1 MPGKM
6 KFLQVLMALV
16 LVSSILAAC
25 AAPTNTLSSPTQA
38 TAPTQKPANVEPA
51 ATSAPSALPAQAEAT
66 QVPTGLM
73 PLAVNLTWHMHQPF
87 YYKDENGVYSRPWVR
102 VHATKDYLDMA
113 ELIARYPGMKATI
126 NITPSLIE
134 QLDDFTENGAKDIYW
149 VLAEKPA
156 TSLSDSDKRFIM
168 QRFFDVNWDHIL
180 ARFPRYKELLNQRGG
195 TDAASIDKAIASYK
209 EEDWRDL
216 QVWFNLAWVD
226 PGYLALPPFKALV
239 DKGRDFSEE
248 DKKPLFD
255 GILALMKRIIPTYKD
270 LQEKGILEITTTPYA
285 HPILPLIL
293 NMDNAL
299 EGNPKAIMPATQRQ
313 QGPADVD
320 AHLAMAVEMYRAHFG
335 RDPQGMWPGEGAV
348 SEDIIPR
355 VAINGFA
362 YIQTGEPI
370 LVRSLGLKGDHF
382 ERDENQVVV
391 DVDTVY
397 KPYLTPK
404 IDGNSLPVFFRDW
417 VLSDKIGF
425 DYSAMPGKEAAR
437 DLISRLEAIQA
448 KTTGLD
454 KVVTIV
460 VDGENCWENYD
471 MDGKEFLTEFYQRLS
486 TNDKLTPTTPSAY
499 LKSVVDIAPLEHLFP
514 GAWFS
519 ANYDTWIGEQEE
531 ADGWELLA
539 QTRNWLAA
547 YAKANPSAVLQE
559 NYQQAYKTMLQAEGS
574 DWFWW
579 YGVDQ
584 DSGSDAYFDEAYR
597 ALLKQVYTTLGQS
610 TPENLDVPIIPAAR
624 IKPGQA
630 LAGVVKATVDGKAE
644 ADEWKDAGLFR
655 LGEDTELKTF
665 QFGMDDNNLYLRFD
679 LKKPLEKGNA
689 LEIYLNL
696 PTGEARSIKAQ
707 DGLTKLSDG
716 ANLGLFLKN
725 EGNAADGIY
734 QAKIQ
739 EGKWVLSADKIG
751 SWNASPEGLVEASIP
766 LAALDNPPAGTN
778 LPVQVLLSQN
788 GARVFPQNATF
799 ELQLMRF
806 GPVSLIVDVTDPSGD
821 DKGPGTYTYPKDNI
835 FIPGVFDLTAFSV
848 GSDGANLVFTFEVK
862 GPITNGWNSPAGY
875 SVQTFDVYIDKDPG
889 KGTGERMLL
898 PGRNAALPKDYG
910 WEVALWAE
918 GWQPKI
924 VLPGEKPGS
933 PTVDDELSSGIKQV
947 LGSGKNAVIVMV
959 PLTAFGEGDPQTW
972 AYAATVTGQE
982 GYPAEGVWRIRD
994 VKAVAEQY
1002 KFGGGTGASNETR
1015 ILDFARPAGMPPE
1028 QYASL
1033 SNFKPSKDKVG
1044 AIPVDDFATVPML
1057 QAGAK

>member
-1 MPGKM
+1 MARKLR
-6 KFLQVLMALV
+6 FLHILTVFVFLG
-16 LVSSILAAC
+16 SSLAAC
-25 AAPTNTLSSPTQA
+25 AAPSQSPSNPTEAAQA
-38 TAPTQKPANVEPA
+38 DLEPTKPVEPA
-51 ATSAPSALPAQAEAT
+51 SANAPTAQAEAT
-66 QVPTGLM
+66 QQATGLL

-156 TSLSDSDKRFIM
+156 ASLSDSDKRFIL
-168 QRFFDVNWDHIL
+168 QRFFDVNWDHII
-180 ARFPRYKELLNQRGG
+180 ARFPRYKELLNKRGG
-195 TDAASIDKAIASYK
+195 TDAASIDKALTNFT

-239 DKGRDFSEE
+239 DKGRNFAEE

-270 LQEKGILEITTTPYA
+270 LQDKGILEITTTPYA

-293 NMDNAL
+293 KMENAL
-299 EGNPKAIMPATQRQ
+299 EGNPKVAFPETERQ
-313 QGPADVD
+313 QGAADAD
-320 AHLAMAVEMYRAHFG
+320 AQLAMAVQIYREHFG
-335 RDPQGMWPGEGAV
+335 RDPRGLWPGEGAV

-355 VAINGFA
+355 VAINGFNF
-362 YIQTGEPI
+362 IQTGEPI
-370 LVRSLGLKGDHF
+370 LVRSLGLEGDHF
-382 ERDENQVVV
+382 ERDSNQLVV

-397 KPYLTPK
+397 KPYLTPRL
-404 IDGNSLPVFFRDW
+404 DGNSVPVFFRDW

-425 DYSAMPGKEAAR
+425 DYAAMPGRDAAR

-448 KTTGLD
+448 RTTGLD
-454 KVVTIV
+454 KVVTII

-486 TNDKLTPTTPSAY
+486 TNNELFPTTPSAY
-499 LKSVVDIAPLEHLFP
+499 LNSTVDIVQLESLFP

-531 ADGWELLA
+531 AEGWELLA
-539 QTRNWLAA
+539 QTRNWLAD
-547 YAKANPSAVLQE
+547 YAKQNPGALMQAD
-559 NYQQAYKTMLQAEGS
+559 YQKAYKTMLQAEGS

-584 DSGSDAYFDEAYR
+584 DSGSDTYFDEAYR
-597 ALLKQVYTTLGQS
+597 ALLKQVYTTLGQA
-610 TPENLDVPIIPAAR
+610 TPESLDVPIIPEAQL
-624 IKPGQA
+624 KPGQA
-630 LAGVVKATVDGKAE
+630 MAGVVNALVDGKAE
-644 ADEWKDAGLFR
+644 ADEWKDAGIFR
-655 LGEDTELKTF
+655 LGAETALKEF
-665 QFGMDDNNLYLRFD
+665 HFGMDEENLYLRFD
-679 LKKPLEKGNA
+679 LKKAMENGNGLEV
-689 LEIYLNL
+689 YLNL
-696 PTGEARSIKAQ
+696 PGGGPRTIKSL
-707 DGLTKLSDG
+707 DGLTSLADG
-716 ANLGLFLKN
+716 ANLALIMRN
-725 EGNAADGIY
+725 EGAEADGIY
-734 QAKIQ
+734 AAKITDS
-739 EGKWVLSADKIG
+739 KWQFSADKLG
-751 SWNASPEGLVEASIP
+751 SWSSSTDGLVEAAIPLSALGSPASGTSIP
-766 LAALDNPPAGTN
+766 
-778 LPVQVLLSQN
+778 VQLLLSQ
-788 GARVFPQNATF
+788 GGSTVFPQSATF

-806 GPVSLIVDVTDPSGD
+806 GPVTMIVDVTDPSGD
-821 DKGPGTYTYPKDNI
+821 DKGPGTYTYPKDSI

-848 GSDGANLVFTFEVK
+848 GSDGVNLVFTFEIK

-889 KGTGERMLL
+889 KGTGERLLL
-898 PGRNAALPKDYG
+898 PGRNAALESKNG

-924 VLPGEKPGS
+924 VLPGEKPGN
-933 PTVDDELSSGIKQV
+933 PVADDELSNGIKQV

-959 PLTAFGEGDPQTW
+959 PLTAFGDGDPQTW
-972 AYAATVTGQE
+972 AYLATVSGQE

-994 VKAVAEQY
+994 VKATAEQY

-1028 QYASL
+1028 QYSSL

-1044 AIPVDDFATVPML
+1044 AIPVDDFATIPML
-1057 QAGAK
+1057 QADAK

>member
-1 MPGKM
+1 MRN
-6 KFLQVLMALV
+6 LHYLIALV
-16 LVSSILAAC
+16 LIGSSLAAC
-25 AAPTNTLSSPTQA
+25 VAPTSTPNLPTAAVEATQKTTGPAVPEVPPSAATAQAHQVEPTQA
-38 TAPTQKPANVEPA
+38 
-51 ATSAPSALPAQAEAT
+51 
-66 QVPTGLM
+66 PTGLM

-156 TSLSDSDKRFIM
+156 ASLSDTDKSFIM
-168 QRFFDVNWDHIL
+168 QHFFDVNWDHII
-180 ARFPRYKELLNQRGG
+180 ARFPRYKELLNKRGG
-195 TDAASIDKAIASYK
+195 TDAASIDKALTNFK

-226 PGYLALPPFKALV
+226 PGYLALEPFKALV
-239 DKGRDFSEE
+239 DKGKDFSEE

-270 LQEKGILEITTTPYA
+270 LQDKGILEITTTPYA

-299 EGNPKAIMPATQRQ
+299 EGNPKAIMPLTKRQ
-313 QGPADVD
+313 QGPLDADS
-320 AHLAMAVEMYRAHFG
+320 HLAMAVEMYRAHFG
-335 RDPQGMWPGEGAV
+335 RDPKGLWPGEGAV

-355 VAINGFA
+355 VTVNGFS

-370 LVRSLGLKGDHF
+370 LVRSLGLTGDRF
-382 ERDENQVVV
+382 ERDENQVVI
-391 DVDTVY
+391 DVNNVY
-397 KPYLTPK
+397 KPYLSPK
-404 IDGNSLPVFFRDW
+404 IDGNFIPIFFRDW

-425 DYSAMPGKEAAR
+425 DYAAMPGKDAAR

-454 KVVTIV
+454 KIVTIV

-486 TNDKLTPTTPSAY
+486 TNSKLTPTTPSAY
-499 LKSVVDIAPLEHLFP
+499 LNSTVDFAQLEHLFP

-519 ANYDTWIGEQEE
+519 TNYDTWIGEQEE

-547 YAKANPSAVLQE
+547 YAKANPSLIMQT
-559 NYQQAYKTMLQAEGS
+559 NYQEAYKTMLQAEGS

-579 YGVDQ
+579 YGIDQ
-584 DSGSDAYFDEAYR
+584 DSGQDAYFDEAYR
-597 ALLKQVYTTLGQS
+597 TLLKKVYTSLGQA
-610 TPENLDVPIIPAAR
+610 TPENLDLPIVPAAR

-630 LAGVVKATVDGKAE
+630 LAGVVKAVMDGKAE
-644 ADEWKDAGLFR
+644 AEEWKDAGVFQ
-655 LGEDTELKTF
+655 LGEDRAVKSF
-665 QFGMDDNNLYLRFD
+665 HYGMDDNNLYLRFD
-679 LKKPLEKGNA
+679 LKKPLQIGNS

-696 PTGEARSIKAQ
+696 PAGGVRSIKGQ
-707 DGLTKLSDG
+707 DGLTRLSDG
-716 ANLGLFLKN
+716 ANLGLILKN
-725 EGNAADGIY
+725 DGTAADGIY
-734 QAKIQ
+734 LAKIQ
-739 EGKWVLSADKIG
+739 EGKWQLSADKLG
-751 SWNASPEGLVEASIP
+751 SWSTSTDGLVEAAIP
-766 LAALDNPPAGTN
+766 LTALGNPAAGTN
-778 LPVQVLLSQN
+778 LPVQLLLSQN
-788 GARVFPQNATF
+788 GTEVFPKNATF

-806 GPVSLIVDVTDPSGD
+806 GPISLIVDVTDPSGD
-821 DKGPGTYTYPKDNI
+821 DKGPGSYTYPKDSI

-848 GSDGANLVFTFEVK
+848 GSDGANLVFTFELK
-862 GPITNGWNSPAGY
+862 GPITNGWNSPNGY

-889 KGTGERMLL
+889 KGTGERLLL
-898 PGRNAALPKDYG
+898 PGRNAALPKDNG

-924 VLPGEKPGS
+924 VLPGEKPGN
-933 PTVDDELSSGIKQV
+933 PTVNDELSSGIKQV

-994 VKAVAEQY
+994 VKALAEQY

-1028 QYASL
+1028 QYSSL
-1033 SNFKPSKDKVG
+1033 SNFKPSKDKVA
-1044 AIPVDDFATVPML
+1044 AIPVDDFAIVPML
-1057 QAGAK
+1057 LADAK